1 MTEFDESFGCR
12 IRPPERR
19 ERFIKLTD
27 RYDRE
32 SPLQSQTEAQA
43 EPPSAR
49 AVTALTQRSG
59 SASVTAWRILF
70 LGVGLAFIVL
80 LAVRLWQTNVQGQRA
95 AGEAPELNFTTF
107 DGEDIDLLDLR
118 GKGVVINFW
127 ASWCTPCRDEADLL
141 EQTWRREK
149 ENGIVFLGLDYLD
162 QEPAARAYLTEF
174 DITYPN
180 GPDLRSQAA
189 RRYRIQGVPETF
201 FISPEGK
208 IVEIVVGPIPT
219 QQELDA
225 LLARIRPR

>member
-1 MTEFDESFGCR
+1 MTE
-12 IRPPERR
+12 
-19 ERFIKLTD
+19 LTD
-27 RYDRE
+27 RYDRDAPLE
-32 SPLQSQTEAQA
+32 SQPRS
-43 EPPSAR
+43 EPPSTGA
-49 AVTALTQRSG
+49 
-59 SASVTAWRILF
+59 VTAWRILF
-70 LGVGLAFIVL
+70 LCIGLAFIAL

-107 DGEDIDLLDLR
+107 DGEVIDMHDLR

-127 ASWCTPCRDEADLL
+127 ASWCTPCREEADLL

-149 ENGIVFLGLDYLD
+149 GGGIIFLGLDYLD
-162 QEPAARAYLTEF
+162 QEPAALAYLNEF

-201 FISPEGK
+201 FVSPEGR
-208 IVEIVVGPIPT
+208 IVETVVGPIAS

-225 LLARIRPR
+225 LLERIRPR

>member
-1 MTEFDESFGCR
+1 MTE
-12 IRPPERR
+12 
-19 ERFIKLTD
+19 LTD
-27 RYDRE
+27 RYDRDAPLE
-32 SPLQSQTEAQA
+32 SQPRT
-43 EPPSAR
+43 EPPS
-49 AVTALTQRSG
+49 T
-59 SASVTAWRILF
+59 SAVTAWRILF
-70 LGVGLAFIVL
+70 LCIGLAFIAL

-107 DGEDIDLLDLR
+107 DGEVIDLHDLR

-127 ASWCTPCRDEADLL
+127 ASWCTPCREEADLL

-149 ENGIVFLGLDYLD
+149 GGGIIFLGLDYLD
-162 QEPAARAYLTEF
+162 QEPAALAYLNEF

-201 FISPEGK
+201 FVSPEGR
-208 IVEIVVGPIPT
+208 IVETVVGPIAS

-225 LLARIRPR
+225 LLERIRPR

>member
-1 MTEFDESFGCR
+1 MTE
-12 IRPPERR
+12 
-19 ERFIKLTD
+19 LTD
-27 RYDRE
+27 RYDRDAPLE
-32 SPLQSQTEAQA
+32 SQPRT
-43 EPPSAR
+43 EPPS
-49 AVTALTQRSG
+49 T
-59 SASVTAWRILF
+59 SAVTAWRILF
-70 LGVGLAFIVL
+70 LCIGLAFIAL

-107 DGEDIDLLDLR
+107 DGEGIDLHDLR

-127 ASWCTPCRDEADLL
+127 ASWCTPCREEADLL

-149 ENGIVFLGLDYLD
+149 GGGIIFLGLDYLD
-162 QEPAARAYLTEF
+162 QEPAALAYLNEF

-201 FISPEGK
+201 FVSPEGR
-208 IVEIVVGPIPT
+208 IVETVVGPIAS

-225 LLARIRPR
+225 LLERIRPR